1 MIGLEQYVSS
11 EGRFHGNI
19 DFNCF
24 DIPPYRRKKQ
34 KPAQPY
40 SSEIVTTITNQAINT
55 LSSKIEELMASSEII
70 LAKIQELSDEEAW
83 RGQIVIN
90 GGSAS
95 EVFMEGADT

>member
-34 KPAQPY
+34 KSTQLY
-40 SSEIVTTITNQAINT
+40 SNEIVTTITN
-55 LSSKIEELMASSEII
+55 
-70 LAKIQELSDEEAW
+70 
-83 RGQIVIN
+83 
-90 GGSAS
+90 
-95 EVFMEGADT
+95 